1 MAGRSKTSKK
11 NSRFPFLVVVGI
23 IVVAGVIVLLWQAKK
38 RLEGEPPTFVLKTPI
53 KSIGLSH
60 TLEGVASDRKSGL
73 KRLWVAIMQR
83 GKEVVLLDKAFPAE
97 GLLRNGTVQEHTV
110 SIKINVKDLDFKDGK
125 AILRATVWDYS
136 YRDWWS
142 GNRAYMEHE
151 FIIDT
156 KPPIID
162 VLTHQHNLNQGGTGL
177 TVYTAS
183 EPLGSTGVWV
193 GERFFPGSTGYFSN
207 SDTFLA
213 FFPLSYD
220 KGPETRLYLSA
231 TDNAGNTSQKG
242 FFHYINAKRFKHD
255 AINLSDQFLNQKMP
269 EFQGVMRWDNSSTSL
284 LEKFLAVNRDQRLAD
299 YKIIQRVCK
308 ESDPKKYWEGSF
320 LRLPNSA
327 RKAGFADHRSYK
339 YKGKTVDKQ
348 VHLGIDLASIA
359 RSPVPAANSG
369 RIAFAENL
377 GIYGQ
382 TVIIDHGFAIFSM
395 YSHLSRIGVTI
406 DQVVSKGDVI
416 GLTGSTGMAGGDHL
430 HFAILVHNTFVNP
443 IEWWDPDWIK
453 HNVTSKL
460 ANINKQIPTTDKE
473 TNQ

>member
-1 MAGRSKTSKK
+1 MADRSKTSKK
-11 NSRFPFLVVVGI
+11 SSRFSFLIVVGI
-23 IVVAGVIVLLWQAKK
+23 IVVAGGIVLMWQAKK
-38 RLEGEPPTFVLKTPI
+38 RFEGDSPTFILTTPN

-60 TLEGVASDRKSGL
+60 TFKGVASDRKSGL
-73 KRLWVAIMQR
+73 KRLWIAIIQQ
-83 GKEVVLLDKAFPAE
+83 GKEVVLLDKTFPAE
-97 GLLRNGTVQEHTV
+97 GLLRNGTVLEHTV
-110 SIKINVKDLDFKDGK
+110 SMKINVKDLDFRDGK

-151 FIIDT
+151 FVIDT
-156 KPPIID
+156 KPPTID
-162 VLTHQHNLNQGGTGL
+162 VLTNQHNLNQGGTGL
-177 TVYTAS
+177 IIYTVS
-183 EPLGSTGVWV
+183 EPLDSTGVWV
-193 GERFFPGSTGYFSN
+193 GEQFFPGSAGYFSN
-207 SDTFLA
+207 SGKFLA
-213 FFPLSYD
+213 FFALPYD

-242 FFHYINAKRFKHD
+242 FSHYINAKRFKQD
-255 AINLSDQFLNQKMP
+255 DINLSDRFLNQKIP
-269 EFQGVMRWDNSSTSL
+269 EFQGIMRLDNSSSSL
-284 LEKFLAVNRDQRLAD
+284 LEKFLAINRDQRSAD

-308 ESDPKKYWEGSF
+308 ESDPKKYWKGSF
-320 LRLPNSA
+320 LRLPDSA
-327 RKAGFADHRSYK
+327 RKAGFGDHRTYK

-382 TVIIDHGFAIFSM
+382 TVIIDHGFAVFSM

-443 IEWWDPDWIK
+443 IEWWDLNWIK

-460 ANINKQIPTTDKE
+460 VNINKQMPVTGKE
-473 TNQ
+473 PKQ